1 MDLEELK
8 ILSQTNAETIAPF
21 KKIIYSLACILFLT
35 IGLFGYCFIT
45 FMYKAFETSPG
56 DQNIS
61 AYEIDSS
68 TLTQTIGK

>member
-45 FMYKAFETSPG
+45 FMYKAFDMPSG
-56 DQNIS
+56 DATIS
-61 AYEIDSS
+61 TVDTIHSS
-68 TLTQTIGK
+68 VISTMNR